1 MLKLLIAAFGTEGLT
16 YYRNCQAL
24 GFTVQV
30 LDCFEEHHQRLCS
43 WYGKDILHVQGRR
56 ADVRTA
62 VSKELFDVA
71 IVHESPDF
79 VRTALITQSLREAG
93 VAKIFVVTNHQTH
106 VSMYRKFGAHRV
118 IVTDSEYTAWQ
129 KIVLYLPEFA
139 TA

>member
-24 GFTVQV
+24 GFNVQV
-30 LDCFEEHHQRLCS
+30 LDCFEEHHKQLCR

-56 ADVRTA
+56 ADVREA
-62 VSKELFDVA
+62 VSKALFDVS

-93 VAKIFVVTNHQTH
+93 VATIFVVTRASTH

-118 IVTDSEYTAWQ
+118 VVADSEYTAWQ
-129 KIVLYLPEFA
+129 TILPYLPKFA